1 MSQATTGP
9 DRSSLGEFG
18 QHAKN
23 LVEEGVLC
31 GIIGATVVA
40 VFFLFID
47 SLQGQPLYTPSL
59 LGSVLFLGQTVE
71 DVTSINPTIVFAYTG
86 VHVLLFLMAG
96 VGVAWMVS
104 QFHRNPQFGLVL
116 VLVFLLFQA
125 VVFGLE
131 VSMVPSLV
139 GAIGAGIVA
148 VANILAAVAM
158 FSYLLRRH
166 PEAMERLRESWKD

>member
-1 MSQATTGP
+1 MSQIARESE
-9 DRSSLGEFG
+9 RSSLDTLGER
-18 QHAKN
+18 AKN
-23 LVEEGVLC
+23 LAEEGVLC
-31 GIIGATVVA
+31 GIIGAAVVA
-40 VFFLFID
+40 LFFLFID

-59 LGSVLFLGQTVE
+59 LGSVLFLGQTVD
-71 DVTSINPTIVFAYTG
+71 DVSGINPTIVFAYTG

-104 QFHRNPQFGLVL
+104 QFQRNPQFGLVL

-125 VVFGLE
+125 VLFGLE

-148 VANILAAVAM
+148 VANVLAAVAM
-158 FSYLLRRH
+158 FAYLLRRH
-166 PEAMERLRESWKD
+166 PDALRQLRESWND

>member
-1 MSQATTGP
+1 MSQAAEGP
-9 DRSSLGEFG
+9 ERPRLTELGSR
-18 QHAKN
+18 AKN
-23 LVEEGVLC
+23 LAEEGVLA

-40 VFFLFID
+40 VFFFFID
-47 SLQGQPLYTPSL
+47 ALQGQPLHTPSL
-59 LGSVLFLGQTVE
+59 LGSVLFLGQTAE
-71 DVTSINPTIVFAYTG
+71 DVTAINPTIVFAYTG
-86 VHVLLFLMAG
+86 VHVLLFLVAG

-104 QFHRNPQFGLVL
+104 QFDRNPQFAFIL

-139 GAIGAGIVA
+139 GALGAGIVA

-158 FSYLLRRH
+158 FAYLLRLH
-166 PEAMERLRESWKD
+166 PEAMRQLRESWQD

>member
-1 MSQATTGP
+1 MSQGTAGS
-9 DRSSLGEFG
+9 DHGSLGEVG
-18 QHAKN
+18 KRAKN

-31 GIIGATVVA
+31 GLIGAAVVA
-40 VFFLFID
+40 VFFFFID

-71 DVTSINPTIVFAYTG
+71 NATSINPTIVFAYTG

-104 QFHRNPQFGLVL
+104 QFQRNPQFGFVL

-139 GAIGAGIVA
+139 GALGAGIVA

-158 FSYLLRRH
+158 FAYLLRRH
-166 PEAMERLRESWKD
+166 PEAMQHLRESWKD